1 MNPKFTCL
9 REKPLLSLLEA
20 NSGSEFSEL
29 LKGALGNRSSS
40 SYLRPCHPERARS
53 RLILKQSK
61 GARHMG
67 IESLVKDTGKQTSP
81 TLPAFSCLVWP
92 LLGLTGSGLW
102 GQTWKQWGLCFHVS
116 WDLVD
121 RPSLCDSCGI
131 IRSHPRCCTE
141 EKPEP

>member
-9 REKPLLSLLEA
+9 REDPLLSLLEA
-20 NSGSEFSEL
+20 NSGSEFSKL
-29 LKGALGNRSSS
+29 LKGTLGNRSSS
-40 SYLRPCHPERARS
+40 SYLRPCYPEHAQS
-53 RLILKQSK
+53 RLILAVRGCQAH
-61 GARHMG
+61 GHREPGERHR
-67 IESLVKDTGKQTSP
+67 EADSP
-81 TLPAFSCLVWP
+81 QPFQHFLAWFGHCWAWQ
-92 LLGLTGSGLW
+92 GGLW

-121 RPSLCDSCGI
+121 RPSLCDSYGI